1 MTRGDLIR
9 SMTNAQ
15 MAMSFSLN
23 VECDA
28 CMFKSKC
35 GLPTKNV
42 NCTECATFVSEWLNT
57 HILRLC
63 PFCGC
68 EPELQHIGD
77 MYVVKCKRCNARVE
91 RESEEFAVKH
101 WNRRTDDDDDD

>member
-1 MTRGDLIR
+1 MTMGDLIR

-15 MAMSFSLN
+15 MAVFFSLN

-42 NCTECATFVSEWLNT
+42 NCTECAKFVSE
-57 HILRLC
+57 
-63 PFCGC
+63 
-68 EPELQHIGD
+68 
-77 MYVVKCKRCNARVE
+77 
-91 RESEEFAVKH
+91 
-101 WNRRTDDDDDD
+101 